1 MTQTYYSFGLNKPK
15 FLCLIAVLMS
25 GFIFNFSFVQSSHA
39 DSAGAVTV
47 CDKGCDFSTIQAAID
62 DENISPG
69 ATINIT
75 STVHTE
81 AGIIV
86 NKDVIIQ
93 GQGADSTV
101 VQAHETAG
109 TSDERVFYITGG
121 IEATMRGLTI
131 RHGNPTAEPESG
143 GGIRNEG
150 ILTLEDVIVRDNS
163 ASTGGGIHNE
173 GTLTLTNSS
182 VNDNQARGGA
192 IHYLECSTGGGIKV
206 LTGEVKLVNSTVS
219 NNSAIKKGG
228 GIHVAC
234 KGSLVLINTT
244 ISGNSANGD
253 GGGVFVNGVGEVTN
267 STISNNSAKSGGGI
281 YVQSKDGV
289 DVVHGLLNVK
299 NSIIAG
305 NYATFE
311 KYGVPDCFIAEN
323 ATLDVN
329 LHNLIGDNSC
339 NPEYYGD
346 ALLADLSQVSS
357 SAAVSVIAGEGE
369 S

>member
-1 MTQTYYSFGLNKPK
+1 M
-15 FLCLIAVLMS
+15 
-25 GFIFNFSFVQSSHA
+25 
-39 DSAGAVTV
+39 
-47 CDKGCDFSTIQAAID
+47 
-62 DENISPG
+62 
-69 ATINIT
+69 
-75 STVHTE
+75 
-81 AGIIV
+81 
-86 NKDVIIQ
+86 
-93 GQGADSTV
+93 
-101 VQAHETAG
+101 
-109 TSDERVFYITGG
+109 
-121 IEATMRGLTI
+121 
-131 RHGNPTAEPESG
+131 
-143 GGIRNEG
+143 
-150 ILTLEDVIVRDNS
+150 
-163 ASTGGGIHNE
+163 
-173 GTLTLTNSS
+173 
-182 VNDNQARGGA
+182 
-192 IHYLECSTGGGIKV
+192 
-206 LTGEVKLVNSTVS
+206 TGEVKLVNSTVS

-357 SAAVSVIAGEGE
+357 SAAVSVIAEEGE
-369 S
+369 SLTGHRTQVHALLPGSQAINAIPENECAVDTDQYGLARPQGKSCDIGAYELQQDNAGIGKYIVYIVLFMGILIIIVASSILFLFRNRLRNIE